1 MLFYIYNL
9 HETISVVYK
18 ISLSIHLCLYVSMYV
33 LIPFPQEIKERLKGK
48 LGVNM
53 PDDDDKDEE
62 EGNE

>member
-1 MLFYIYNL
+1 MSVCIYVCLN
-9 HETISVVYK
+9 
-18 ISLSIHLCLYVSMYV
+18 SLI
-33 LIPFPQEIKERLKGK
+33 PQEIKERLKGK

>member
-9 HETISVVYK
+9 PETISVVYK
-18 ISLSIHLCLYVSMYV
+18 ISLSIPLCLYVSMYV
-33 LIPFPQEIKERLKGK
+33 LIPSPQEIKERLKGK

>member
-18 ISLSIHLCLYVSMYV
+18 ISLSIPLCLYVSMYV
-33 LIPFPQEIKERLKGK
+33 LIPSPQEIKERLKGK